1 MTTPWVIH
9 IIDDDEPVRTSLS
22 FVLETLGFRVASF
35 AGAEYFLKR
44 DLPETGIVVSDV
56 RMPGISGIKLTQLLK
71 DGGSGMPVIL
81 ITGHASAELR
91 AEAKIVGAEA
101 MLEKPVKLP
110 VLLAEITRASER
122 LSLAEELSSNSPII
136 SS

>member
-1 MTTPWVIH
+1 MTLPWMIH
-9 IIDDDEPVRTSLS
+9 IVDDDEPVRTSLS
-22 FVLETLGFRVASF
+22 FVLETVGFRVASY
-35 AGAEYFLKR
+35 ADAEDFLKR
-44 DLPETGIVVSDV
+44 DSPETGILVSDV

-71 DGGSGMPVIL
+71 NGGSSMPVIL

-91 AEAKIVGAEA
+91 SEAMVVGAES

-122 LSLAEELSSNSPII
+122 LSLAEGI
-136 SS
+136 SSSSPKISS